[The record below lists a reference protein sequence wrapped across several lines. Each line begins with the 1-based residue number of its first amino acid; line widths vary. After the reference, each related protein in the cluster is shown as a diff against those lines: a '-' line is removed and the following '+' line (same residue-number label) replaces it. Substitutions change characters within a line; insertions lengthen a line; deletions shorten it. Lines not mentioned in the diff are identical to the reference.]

1 MNRTNATPATG
12 DLRRSLSSLAR
23 LVRVP
28 NLFTAPP
35 DVILGAVLVSG
46 GRPSVPLSSLA
57 GVALASGLL
66 YAAGTTLNDYADAD
80 EDARH
85 RPERP
90 IPSGDVSRTRAR
102 NLGVALLCAGV
113 VVAAVAGGPT
123 AGLVAVVLGSFIALY
138 DGALKDTPLGFAAM
152 GGCRGANVALGM
164 AVVAG
169 SPSAPTAPTVPA
181 WVYLVPVV
189 VALYIAGVTYM
200 AERETGAGDS
210 RAALVGI
217 AGVGLAVGSVVAA
230 AATVG
235 IDPRDPATLAV
246 AGGLLAWFAAWTGRD
261 LLAAYAD
268 PRPGTIGPAV
278 GTCVLGLVVLNAA
291 VAGLLSPAWGVV
303 VAAFVVPAVGLSTA
317 FDVS

>member
-1 MNRTNATPATG
+1 MNRTNATPSTG
-12 DLRRSLSSLAR
+12 GLRRSLASLAR

-28 NLFTAPP
+28 NLFTTPP

-57 GVALASGLL
+57 GVALASVLL
-66 YAAGTTLNDYADAD
+66 YAAGTTLNDYTDAD
-80 EDARH
+80 EDAQH

-113 VVAAVAGGPT
+113 VVAAAAGGPST
-123 AGLVAVVLGSFIALY
+123 GIVAAVLGLLVALY
-138 DGALKDTPLGFAAM
+138 DGVLKGTSLGFAAM

-164 AVVAG
+164 AVVVG
-169 SPSAPTAPTVPA
+169 SPSAPTPPT
-181 WVYLVPVV
+181 WVFLVPVV

-200 AERETGAGDS
+200 AESETGAGDS
-210 RAALVGI
+210 GAVLVGM
-217 AGVGLAVGSVVAA
+217 AGVGLAVGSVVVV
-230 AATVG
+230 ATAVG
-235 IDPRDPATLAV
+235 IDPSDPATLAV
-246 AGGLLAWFAAWTGRD
+246 AGGLLVWFAAWTGRD
-261 LLAAYAD
+261 LLTAYAD

-278 GTCVLGLVVLNAA
+278 GTCVLALVVLNAA
-291 VAGLLSPAWGVV
+291 VAGLLSPAWGIVA
-303 VAAFVVPAVGLSTA
+303 AAFVVPAVGLSSA

>member
-12 DLRRSLSSLAR
+12 GLRRSLSSLAR

-46 GRPSVPLSSLA
+46 GRPAVPLSSLA
-57 GVALASGLL
+57 GTALASVLL

-80 EDARH
+80 EDARL

-102 NLGVALLCAGV
+102 NLGLALLGAGV
-113 VVAAVAGGPT
+113 VVAAAAGGPT
-123 AGLVAVVLGSFIALY
+123 VGIVAAVLGSFIALY
-138 DGALKDTPLGFAAM
+138 DGALKGTPLGFAAM

-169 SPSAPTAPTVPA
+169 SPSAPTTLTLPA
-181 WVYLVPVV
+181 WVFFVPVV

-210 RAALVGI
+210 RAVLVGM

-230 AATVG
+230 GAAVGVGPSDTATVV
-235 IDPRDPATLAV
+235 V
-246 AGGLLAWFAAWTGRD
+246 AGGLLCWFAAWTGRD
-261 LLAAYAD
+261 LLTAYAD
-268 PRPGTIGPAV
+268 PRPSTIGPAV
-278 GTCVLGLVVLNAA
+278 GACVLGLVVLNGALS
-291 VAGLLSPAWGVV
+291 GLLTPVWGVV
-303 VAAFVVPAVGLSTA
+303 AAAFVVPAAGLSSA

>member
-1 MNRTNATPATG
+1 MNRTNATPSTG
-12 DLRRSLSSLAR
+12 GLRRSLASLAR

-57 GVALASGLL
+57 GVALASVLL
-66 YAAGTTLNDYADAD
+66 YAAGTTLNDYVDAD
-80 EDARH
+80 EDAQF

-113 VVAAVAGGPT
+113 VVAAAAGGPT
-123 AGLVAVVLGSFIALY
+123 AGVVAVVLGSFIALY
-138 DGALKDTPLGFAAM
+138 DGALKGTPLGFAAM

-169 SPSAPTAPTVPA
+169 APSSLSAPT
-181 WVYLVPVV
+181 WVYVVPVV

-210 RAALVGI
+210 GAVLVGM

-230 AATVG
+230 GAAVGVDSTDSATVV
-235 IDPRDPATLAV
+235 V
-246 AGGLLAWFAAWTGRD
+246 AGGLLVWFAAWTGRD
-261 LLAAYAD
+261 LLTAYAD

-278 GTCVLGLVVLNAA
+278 GTCVLALVVLNAA
-291 VAGLLSPAWGVV
+291 VAGLLSPAWGIVA
-303 VAAFVVPAVGLSTA
+303 AAFVAPAVGLSSA

>member
-1 MNRTNATPATG
+1 MNRTNETPSTAG
-12 DLRRSLSSLAR
+12 LRRSLASFAR

-57 GVALASGLL
+57 GVALASVLL

-80 EDARH
+80 EDARF

-102 NLGVALLCAGV
+102 NLGVALLGAGV

-123 AGLVAVVLGSFIALY
+123 TGVVAAVLGLLVALY

-169 SPSAPTAPTVPA
+169 SPSAPTPPT
-181 WVYLVPVV
+181 WVSLVPVV

-200 AERETGAGDS
+200 AESETGAGDS
-210 RAALVGI
+210 GAVLVGM
-217 AGVGLAVGSVVAA
+217 AGVGLAVGSVVVAA
-230 AATVG
+230 AAVG
-235 IDPRDPATLAV
+235 IGPSDSATLAV
-246 AGGLLAWFAAWTGRD
+246 AGGLLVWFAAWTGRD
-261 LLAAYAD
+261 LLTAYAD

-278 GTCVLGLVVLNAA
+278 GTCVLGLVVFNAA

-303 VAAFVVPAVGLSTA
+303 AAAFVVPAVGLSSV

>member
-1 MNRTNATPATG
+1 MNRTNAAPPTG
-12 DLRRSLSSLAR
+12 GLRRSLASLAR

-57 GVALASGLL
+57 GVALASVLL

-80 EDARH
+80 EDAQH

-102 NLGVALLCAGV
+102 NLGVALLGAGV

-123 AGLVAVVLGSFIALY
+123 TGVVAAVLGLLVALY

-164 AVVAG
+164 AVVTG
-169 SPSAPTAPTVPA
+169 SPSTPTPPT
-181 WVYLVPVV
+181 WVSLVPVV

-200 AERETGAGDS
+200 AESETGAGDS
-210 RAALVGI
+210 GAVLVGM
-217 AGVGLAVGSVVAA
+217 AGVGLAVGSVV
-230 AATVG
+230 V
-235 IDPRDPATLAV
+235 
-246 AGGLLAWFAAWTGRD
+246 
-261 LLAAYAD
+261 
-268 PRPGTIGPAV
+268 
-278 GTCVLGLVVLNAA
+278 AA
-291 VAGLLSPAWGVV
+291 VAVGIGPSRLRDARRGRRTPRLVRGVDRPRPPDRLRRPPTGHHRPRGRYVRPRTRRAERGGRRTAESRVGRRRGGVRRPRGRPVDGVRRV
-303 VAAFVVPAVGLSTA
+303 VN
-317 FDVS
+317 

>member
-1 MNRTNATPATG
+1 MNRTNATPSTG
-12 DLRRSLSSLAR
+12 GLRRSLASLAR

-57 GVALASGLL
+57 GVALASVLL
-66 YAAGTTLNDYADAD
+66 YAAGTTLNDYVDAD
-80 EDARH
+80 EDAQF

-90 IPSGDVSRTRAR
+90 IPSGDVSRMRAR

-113 VVAAVAGGPT
+113 VVAAAAGGPT
-123 AGLVAVVLGSFIALY
+123 AGVVAVVLGSFIALY
-138 DGALKDTPLGFAAM
+138 DGALKGTPLGFAAM

-169 SPSAPTAPTVPA
+169 APSSLSAPT
-181 WVYLVPVV
+181 WVYVVPVV

-210 RAALVGI
+210 GAVLVGM

-230 AATVG
+230 GAAVG
-235 IDPRDPATLAV
+235 VGLAVGSVVV
-246 AGGLLAWFAAWTGRD
+246 AGGLLVWFAAWTGRD
-261 LLAAYAD
+261 LLTAYAD

-278 GTCVLGLVVLNAA
+278 GTCVLALVVLNAA
-291 VAGLLSPAWGVV
+291 VAGLLSPAWGIVA
-303 VAAFVVPAVGLSTA
+303 AAFVAPAVGLSSA